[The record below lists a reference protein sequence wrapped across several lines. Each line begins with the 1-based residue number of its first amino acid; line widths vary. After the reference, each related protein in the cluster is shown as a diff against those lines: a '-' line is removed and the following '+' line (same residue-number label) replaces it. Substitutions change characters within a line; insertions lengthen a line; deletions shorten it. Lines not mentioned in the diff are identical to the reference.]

1 MGPQK
6 GTPAFWGE
14 EEPRAIRGLPLAANP
29 DLAQRATT
37 KAEGL
42 LPSFRS
48 GDNPPVMLTHDSPPY
63 TGGPSIR
70 KEDLIMAEVM
80 KLKVETGAVTVEVE
94 DERGKV
100 IGSFDFNPADSN
112 ILKRY
117 GAVVDFFNTQIA
129 QRENATDEE
138 KLDAL
143 NALAADIE
151 GQFDFLLGY
160 KVSDG
165 LFGAC
170 GPLTV
175 TKNGDF
181 YFEQVLEKIGGLV
194 EQVTQKRL
202 DKKLAKINKAVAA
215 APKSK

>member
-1 MGPQK
+1 
-6 GTPAFWGE
+6 
-14 EEPRAIRGLPLAANP
+14 
-29 DLAQRATT
+29 
-37 KAEGL
+37 
-42 LPSFRS
+42 
-48 GDNPPVMLTHDSPPY
+48 
-63 TGGPSIR
+63 
-70 KEDLIMAEVM
+70 MAEVM

-117 GAVVDFFNTQIA
+117 GAVVDFFNGLSQKDGLTEEEQVEELNRIQDQIG
-129 QRENATDEE
+129 E
-138 KLDAL
+138 
-143 NALAADIE
+143 
-151 GQFDFLLGY
+151 QFDALLGY

-181 YFEQVLEKIGGLV
+181 YFEQLLEKIGGLI
-194 EQVTQKRL
+194 ESVTQKRI
-202 DKKLAKINKAVAA
+202 DKKLAKIRKAVAA
-215 APKSK
+215 APRRIK

>member
-1 MGPQK
+1 M
-6 GTPAFWGE
+6 
-14 EEPRAIRGLPLAANP
+14 
-29 DLAQRATT
+29 
-37 KAEGL
+37 
-42 LPSFRS
+42 S
-48 GDNPPVMLTHDSPPY
+48 
-63 TGGPSIR
+63 
-70 KEDLIMAEVM
+70 EVM

-117 GAVVDFFNTQIA
+117 GAVVDFFNGLSQKEGLSEEEQVAELNRIQDQIG
-129 QRENATDEE
+129 E
-138 KLDAL
+138 
-143 NALAADIE
+143 
-151 GQFDFLLGY
+151 QFDALLGY

-181 YFEQVLEKIGGLV
+181 YFEQLLEKIGGLI
-194 EQVTQKRL
+194 ESVTQKRI
-202 DKKLAKINKAVAA
+202 DKKLAKIRKAVAA
-215 APKSK
+215 APKRK